1 MTENSIAKETLKLP
15 FCKMHGIGNDYLYI
29 STIPQ
34 AGQSEPEWCSDPAR
48 VGRLALKAS
57 DRHFGIGS
65 DGLVLIRPSDQ
76 ADIMM
81 DMYNSDGSRGKMC
94 GNAIRC
100 VAKYAYE
107 RGLVRK
113 SIMDI
118 ETLSGVRRLEL
129 ELDKDRVESVTVD
142 MGVPILQPRLIPVDW
157 ADKDMIG
164 AAVEIGGRTWN
175 MTAVSMG
182 NPHAVVFIDDP
193 SEDIEELDLTRIG
206 PLFEKHSL
214 FPDRVNTEFVRII
227 DRQTLRMRVWERG
240 AGETLACG
248 TGSCASVAA
257 AFLNGRCDRD
267 VVVRLNGGDLK
278 ISWRAADQHMIMTGP
293 AEFVFD
299 GVYETEV

>member
-1 MTENSIAKETLKLP
+1 
-15 FCKMHGIGNDYLYI
+15 
-29 STIPQ
+29 
-34 AGQSEPEWCSDPAR
+34 
-48 VGRLALKAS
+48 
-57 DRHFGIGS
+57 
-65 DGLVLIRPSDQ
+65 
-76 ADIMM
+76 
-81 DMYNSDGSRGKMC
+81 MC

>member
-15 FCKMHGIGNDYLYI
+15 FCKMHGIGNDYIYI

-48 VGRLALKAS
+48 VGILALKAS